1 MSIMGGGDLA
11 RFVPRR
17 TDDLSEVEAIALEVK
32 ELAFLAT
39 TEDAGEGPLAFMEK
53 RAPVYKGR

>member
-1 MSIMGGGDLA
+1 MGGDLA
-11 RFVPRR
+11 RFIPRR
-17 TDDLSEVEAIALEVK
+17 TNDLSEVEAIALEVE

-39 TEDAGEGPLAFMEK
+39 TEDAVEGPLAFMEK